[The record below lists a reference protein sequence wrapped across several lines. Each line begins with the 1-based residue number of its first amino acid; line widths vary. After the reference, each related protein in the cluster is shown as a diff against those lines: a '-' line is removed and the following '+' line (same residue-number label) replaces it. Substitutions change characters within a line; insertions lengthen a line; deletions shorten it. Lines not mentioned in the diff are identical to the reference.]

1 MSTSKRRRILSS
13 QFEGRTAIVTG
24 AARGVGLGI
33 ATMLASEGA
42 TTFLVDQNEEVG
54 KRAAGDLAASGLK
67 AFAVTADVSQAE
79 DMRAVAALALE
90 RTGRIDIVC
99 PNAAIFGGAPIAEMP
114 EAVWDRLIAV
124 NLKGVFLSVQACL
137 PAMIEAHYGRIV
149 ITSSITGPRT
159 AIAGMAH
166 YAASKGGINGF
177 IRAAALELAPL
188 GITVNGVEPGHVLT
202 EGSAGVY
209 DEYSKAAVEKFIPI
223 GRFALPADIAGP
235 VLFLAGDN
243 AGYVTGQ
250 TIVADGGVTIPEY
263 PPGVP

>member
-1 MSTSKRRRILSS
+1 LSS
-13 QFEGRTAIVTG
+13 QLEGRTAIVTG
-24 AARGVGLGI
+24 AARGIGRGI

-54 KRAAGDLAASGLK
+54 KRAASDLAASGLK
-67 AFAVTADVSQAE
+67 AFALTADVSQAD

-90 RTGRIDIVC
+90 RTGRIDILC
-99 PNAAIFGGAPIAEMP
+99 PNAAIFGGAPIAAMP

-209 DEYSKAAVEKFIPI
+209 DEHSKAAVESFIPI